1 MKKEKFT
8 LLFFSIFGIIGLFLL
23 IGGIFWTIS
32 GLKFKKNAVSIP
44 AVITDI
50 ESYRDS
56 DGDTHHNVYVSYSYE
71 GKQYDDIPLSE
82 YSSSMYIGKEISLL
96 CDPDHPGRVQTNFGI
111 YFGSGMLLF
120 MGTVFFLVGFIPL
133 TCSFTGKTR
142 KKKLLSSGHF
152 LDATVE
158 QVCLNTGYSVNG
170 QNPYVLYCTY
180 RDDYK
185 DITYRFKSENLWT
198 NPDFLFPE
206 GSTVRVYVNPT
217 DYSKYYV
224 DVESAISGRIVDY
237 T

>member
-1 MKKEKFT
+1 MKKAKLPF
-8 LLFFSIFGIIGLFLL
+8 LFFSIFGIVGLSVL

-56 DGDTHHNVYVSYSYE
+56 DGDTNHHVYVSFSYE
-71 GKQYDDIPLSE
+71 GEQYNNIPLNE

-96 CDPDHPGRVQTNFGI
+96 CDPSHPGRVQTNFSI

-133 TCSFTGKTR
+133 TCSFTGKAR

-158 QVCLNTGYSVNG
+158 QITLNTSYRVNG
-170 QNPYVLYCTY
+170 QSPYVLYCTY
-180 RDDYK
+180 HDDYK

-198 NPDFLFPE
+198 NPESLFPT
-206 GSTVRVYVNPT
+206 GSIVRVYVNPT